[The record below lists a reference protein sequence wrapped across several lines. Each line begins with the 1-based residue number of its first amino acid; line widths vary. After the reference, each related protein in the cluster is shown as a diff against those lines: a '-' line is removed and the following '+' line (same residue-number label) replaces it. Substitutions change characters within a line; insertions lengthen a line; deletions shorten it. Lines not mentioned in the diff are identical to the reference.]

1 MPLGPQAMREVGHL
15 EIGLLEG
22 FQLGQ
27 LAADMD
33 VDAHHLDPR
42 QGCGFGIDLGRAGD
56 GDAELVVLLAGGDL
70 FMGAGV
76 HIRIDADGD
85 RRGHA
90 QRHGHLGQ
98 GAQFGFAF
106 HVELP
111 DAPGQGQPHL
121 FARLADA
128 GEYDPFPR
136 HAGGA
141 GAAVFPA
148 RNHIHP
154 GAEVAQQFQ
163 HCQVGQRLDGKADH
177 MRQRRQRLGEQ
188 MVMPRQGG
196 RGIDVEGRAD
206 RGRDVG

>member
-1 MPLGPQAMREVGHL
+1 
-15 EIGLLEG
+15 
-22 FQLGQ
+22 
-27 LAADMD
+27 
-33 VDAHHLDPR
+33 
-42 QGCGFGIDLGRAGD
+42 
-56 GDAELVVLLAGGDL
+56 
-70 FMGAGV
+70 MGAGV